1 MIVVVVAMIAIILA
15 LVRRISGVADD
26 IADLL
31 DDVRVNTVAVPAVGA
46 LNQGLAS
53 VVTRAA
59 QARRALAAE

>member
-1 MIVVVVAMIAIILA
+1 MIAIILA

-31 DDVRVNTVAVPAVGA
+31 DDVRVNTVSVPAVGA
-46 LNQGLAS
+46 LNQGLAA